1 MDAQKLLSSMCVSC
15 PTHHEP
21 VHRELTSSSGLVAG
35 LVILPSLVRTSFAID
50 RPIHSSIVVLAVCGA
65 CIIGLDR
72 TRALKD
78 TKSHRHRY
86 GPIPLEDANDR
97 LTSGNGSIHGEE
109 GVGKQSPLS
118 SLRRLRLVFL
128 ILVGA
133 LCTRVEVLHQV
144 VRGVQCTRGSYYP
157 FLPFLLAVYDFAIV
171 RRHRQGQKPDEE
183 QDATSFQAIFARLSR
198 HRYMLVFSTLLLGL
212 CSSLELSATA
222 PLSSTYVC
230 ASTLPA
236 FSLVPVYQ
244 LLGLFLD
251 ALILILVFHILD
263 LSSDSQQSNVNA
275 HRIIGWALLL
285 PAVIWTAVGAVI
297 CFANPDDRRWILY
310 PERIYLWGLFNLTL
324 AICVTVLFALSV
336 ASRSRLVSFSFLV
349 IFTLTGLAAL
359 TSDWGQHVQVLGFSD
374 KLKFV
379 FVTTVFVAGILYAVV
394 EMSAENRSRSSTRN
408 TSGVP
413 GWFLYSIAGLLI
425 FRVLFGKPYLGQPSS
440 HPIDILIGRAHSQH
454 DLWKKQ
460 ASSSKSLSDA
470 VAVYRQ
476 RYHRNPPPH
485 FDIWYDYATSRSS
498 IVIDDY
504 DNIHNDLLPYWS
516 LSPAEIRQRTWE
528 IIANPWSDAGGVHV
542 RAGSLEISANMPGT
556 HRWMVDGVTH
566 IMENFVEWLPDMD
579 LAFNLNDEARV
590 TVPFEV
596 LEPLKEASSRT
607 ALSEKL
613 GVAGFSQERSP
624 GWALIPEQPITDSRF
639 QQRSFQR
646 TFHEF
651 GAVGCP
657 PSSRA
662 RKERLWNVKDLCTTC
677 AAPHSLGHFLSN
689 WTLSASVCHQP
700 DLADLHGVN
709 LSPAAYKGSH
719 ELMPM
724 FSQSKPAGYN
734 DILYPSAWNYMDKVK
749 YAPSPEFPD
758 PPFSEK
764 ENTLFWR
771 GATSEGV
778 SPGSGAWK
786 GMTRQRLVHLTN
798 NVTTPQLILLPQPRT
813 NKPSYTLLTPTN
825 VAALLNSSVHL
836 VDGIARCGGRDC
848 PDQVKEFG
856 GGAPR
861 SDFQHHWHYRYLVDA
876 DGAGFSGRFLP
887 FLQSG
892 SVPFKTALFRE
903 WYEGRLTAWRHF
915 VPLDLRLHGLWS
927 TLAYFA
933 GVDGGIIEGRVGKWE
948 AKAKEAEDIAENGRK
963 WANTVLRKE
972 DMEIYFFRL
981 LLEWGRLTDDRRDE
995 LGFSV

>member
-1 MDAQKLLSSMCVSC
+1 MDAQKLISSI
-15 PTHHEP
+15 
-21 VHRELTSSSGLVAG
+21 GLVAG
-35 LVILPSLVRTSFAID
+35 LVFLPGLVRTSFAID

-86 GPIPLEDANDR
+86 GPIPLEDASDR
-97 LTSGNGSIHGEE
+97 RISGNRSVHGEE
-109 GVGKQSPLS
+109 NGSKQSPLS

-133 LCTRVEVLHQV
+133 LCARVEVLHQV
-144 VRGVQCTRGSYYP
+144 AKGVQCTRGSYQP
-157 FLPFLLAVYDFAIV
+157 FLPFLLAVYDFAII
-171 RRHRQGQKPDEE
+171 RRHRQEWKPDEE
-183 QDATSFQAIFARLSR
+183 QNGSPFKQVFARLSR
-198 HRYMLVFSTLLLGL
+198 HRYMLVLSTLLLGL

-222 PLSSTYVC
+222 PPSSTYIC
-230 ASTLPA
+230 ATTLPT
-236 FSLVPVYQ
+236 FTLVPAIQ

-251 ALILILVFHILD
+251 ALIFVLVFHILD
-263 LSSDSQQSNVNA
+263 LGSDSPQSNVNA
-275 HRIIGWALLL
+275 PRIIGWAFLLS
-285 PAVIWTAVGAVI
+285 AVVWTIIGALV
-297 CFANPDDRRWILY
+297 FFVSPDDRHWILT
-310 PERIYLWGLFNLTL
+310 PDRTYLWSLFNLTL
-324 AICVTVLFALSV
+324 AVCITVLFAVSV
-336 ASRSRLVSFSFLV
+336 ASRSRPVSFSFLV
-349 IFTLTGLAAL
+349 VFTLTGMTAL
-359 TSDWGQHVQVLGFSD
+359 TSDWSQHIQNLGFSD
-374 KLKFV
+374 KLNFV
-379 FVTTVFVAGILYAVV
+379 FVITIFVADILYAVI
-394 EMSAENRSRSSTRN
+394 EMSAENRSRSSMKN
-408 TSGVP
+408 MSGVP
-413 GWFLYSIAGLLI
+413 GWFLFSIAGLLI
-425 FRVLFGKPYLGQPSS
+425 FRLLFGNPYLSQPSS
-440 HPIDILIGRAHSQH
+440 HPIDTLIGRARSQH

-476 RYHRNPPPH
+476 RYHRNPPPQ
-485 FDIWYDYATSRSS
+485 FDIWYNYATSRSS
-498 IVIDDY
+498 LVIDDY
-504 DNIHNDLLPYWS
+504 DNIYNDLLPYWS

-566 IMENFVEWLPDMD
+566 IMEKFAEWLPDMD

-596 LEPLKEASSRT
+596 LEALKVTSSRAAQSKT
-607 ALSEKL
+607 P
-613 GVAGFSQERSP
+613 GVVGFSNERSS
-624 GWALIPEQPITDSRF
+624 GWAPIPEQPIAESRF

-646 TFHEF
+646 TFYGF

-662 RKERLWNVKDLCTTC
+662 QKERLWNVKDLCTTC
-677 AAPHSLGHFLSN
+677 AAPHSLGYFLSN

-700 DLADLHGVN
+700 DLADLHGLN
-709 LSPAAYKGSH
+709 LSPAAFKGSYD
-719 ELMPM
+719 LMPM

-758 PPFSEK
+758 PPFSNK
-764 ENTLFWR
+764 ENTIFWR

-778 SPGSGAWK
+778 SAGSGVWK
-786 GMTRQRLVHLTN
+786 GMARQRLVHLAN
-798 NVTTPQLILLPQPRT
+798 NATTPQLVLLPQPRT
-813 NKPSYTLLTPTN
+813 NKPTYIMLEPTS
-825 VAALLNSSVHL
+825 VAAILNSSIRL

-848 PDQVKEFG
+848 PDQTNEFG
-856 GGAPR
+856 GSAPR
-861 SDFQHHWHYRYLVDA
+861 SDFQHHWHYRFLVDA

-933 GVDGGIIEGRVGKWE
+933 GVDGRSIGGRVGKWE
-948 AKAKEAEDIAENGRK
+948 ARAKEAEDIAENGRK